1 MVMVHRI
8 AEAEQ
13 RLAGFTPEHVHPA
26 RVDQPLEGTVNG
38 RQPDGTAETGVEV
51 LGRERLWGFAEG
63 IEHGRALPGDARRL
77 GNSAVGHGPQVYN
90 PAVPAVHPG
99 AYRRYARVYDLV
111 WRAAPYDR
119 FVDLCLEAAAAQ
131 GTDVRRVLV
140 AACGTGAAAVEL
152 ARRGYEVTGFDLSL
166 EMLAVAAAKPWPADT
181 AGARRLVA
189 GDLRAVPLAGG
200 WADLVVC
207 LNASINYLL
216 EPAEVVA
223 ALAHLG
229 RTAAPGG
236 TVVVEPLSPR
246 FVHEG
251 WEPGR
256 HLDRGGLRLD
266 ASYELD
272 GDLVVERLRWSLGG
286 AEEAETYRQRLY
298 DDTQLEGL
306 FGAAGLELAG
316 RRPMW
321 PAIPDQP
328 ARGRT
333 LWVARPPG

>member
-1 MVMVHRI
+1 M
-8 AEAEQ
+8 
-13 RLAGFTPEHVHPA
+13 
-26 RVDQPLEGTVNG
+26 
-38 RQPDGTAETGVEV
+38 
-51 LGRERLWGFAEG
+51 
-63 IEHGRALPGDARRL
+63 
-77 GNSAVGHGPQVYN
+77 
-90 PAVPAVHPG
+90 PAVHPG

-119 FVDLCLEAAAAQ
+119 FVDLCLAAAAAQ

-140 AACGTGAAAVEL
+140 AACGTGTAAVEL
-152 ARRGYEVTGFDLSL
+152 ARRGYQVTGFDLSL
-166 EMLAVAAAKPWPADT
+166 EMLAVAAAKPGPP
-181 AGARRLVA
+181 RLVA

-223 ALAHLG
+223 ALRQLG

-236 TVVVEPLSPR
+236 VVVVEPLSPR

-256 HLDRGGLRLD
+256 HVDRDGLRLD
-266 ASYELD
+266 ATYQVE
-272 GDLVVERLRWSLGG
+272 GDLVTERLRWSLG
-286 AEEAETYRQRLY
+286 AVEESESYRQRLY
-298 DDTQLEGL
+298 PDAELAALVE
-306 FGAAGLELAG
+306 AAGLRLVE

-321 PAIPDQP
+321 PAIPAEP

-333 LWVARPPG
+333 LWVARRQGC